1 MKPLERLG
9 VTGDFPAA
17 ATCRGLT
24 MHVRPGE
31 IVGLLGA
38 DGAGKT
44 TLIRLPLGLAVTTE
58 AAVTAFG
65 RTPDRTH
72 RPALSTSRARGT
84 ASARRPPSVTRDGG
98 GRRRSASRDR

>member
-38 DGAGKT
+38 DGAGK
-44 TLIRLPLGLAVTTE
+44 I
-58 AAVTAFG
+58 
-65 RTPDRTH
+65 TPFRHTRRR
-72 RPALSTSRARGT
+72 RPASIGVARSLIG
-84 ASARRPPSVTRDGG
+84 SRRP
-98 GRRRSASRDR
+98 A